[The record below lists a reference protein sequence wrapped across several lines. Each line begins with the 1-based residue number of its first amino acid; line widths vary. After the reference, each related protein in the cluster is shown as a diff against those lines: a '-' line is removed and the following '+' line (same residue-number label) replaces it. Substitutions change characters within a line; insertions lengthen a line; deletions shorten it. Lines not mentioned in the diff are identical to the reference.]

1 MNIKRMFTLTQRP
14 EKQKV
19 YTIQETA
26 DLLDTSCDEIRRIVN
41 YYKVKHEIVTTKQ
54 SRAIV
59 IDYDSFRLVKE
70 IHEEKEKKKEQAK
83 KQKRLHNLR
92 RRKAKEDERAEDHPL
107 VTDKRCLKL
116 SYWPDVI
123 TDCFKEVD

>member
-83 KQKRLHNLR
+83 KAAQLKAQKPE
-92 RRKAKEDERAEDHPL
+92 EDVTSAEDHPL
-107 VTDKRCLKL
+107 VKDKRCLKL
-116 SYWPDVI
+116 SWWPDIVPN
-123 TDCFKEVD
+123 CFDE

>member
-83 KQKRLHNLR
+83 KAAQLKAQKPE
-92 RRKAKEDERAEDHPL
+92 EDTTSAEDHPL
-107 VTDKRCLKL
+107 VKDKRCLKL
-116 SYWPDVI
+116 SWWPDI
-123 TDCFKEVD
+123 LPNCFEDMGE

>member
-14 EKQKV
+14 DKQKV

-26 DLLDTSCDEIRRIVN
+26 DLLDTSCNEIRRIVN

-59 IDYDSFRLVKE
+59 IDYDSFRFVKSVYE
-70 IHEEKEKKKEQAK
+70 K
-83 KQKRLHNLR
+83 KQK
-92 RRKAKEDERAEDHPL
+92 KAG
-107 VTDKRCLKL
+107 RCEKGR
-116 SYWPDVI
+116 
-123 TDCFKEVD
+123 TA

>member
-14 EKQKV
+14 DKQKV

-26 DLLDTSCDEIRRIVN
+26 DLLDTSCNEIRRIVN

-59 IDYDSFRLVKE
+59 IDYDSFRFVKSVYE
-70 IHEEKEKKKEQAK
+70 K
-83 KQKRLHNLR
+83 KQKKREDAK
-92 RRKAKEDERAEDHPL
+92 KAAQLKAQKPEEDITSAEDHPL
-107 VTDKRCLKL
+107 VKDKRFLEL
-116 SYWPDVI
+116 SYFPDVI
-123 TDCFKEVD
+123 PNCFEEEEVE